1 MILYK
6 VIVSLMDKEK
16 ENSSIY
22 VVLSWVT
29 KFSNLRIKDIEG
41 ISMNRLHK
49 KHVYI

>member
-22 VVLSWVT
+22 VVLS
-29 KFSNLRIKDIEG
+29 
-41 ISMNRLHK
+41 
-49 KHVYI
+49 